1 MKKMNLLVMS
11 LVSAAALSFTS
22 CSSNDDLEGNKAD
35 QAKVDQFYMTLTV
48 ETPNAS
54 GTRTVQSNKYDATA
68 AESKITSGTFFL
80 MDSKNKIVF
89 SKNVKNLEWDKA
101 GKTQLEI
108 PVEDVI
114 AGAEYKVYFLANA
127 DSNDPLNGTFST
139 TATKDNKFVG
149 DYAKA
154 NNFAM
159 FNENDNKVN
168 GNGYTVT
175 FKDENKSKTNAAKV
189 NETIKLER
197 VTARIDQ
204 PTSDGA
210 KIIAYPTD
218 KDHKT
223 SDYTAAEKKAMDD
236 AVAKVDKIEL
246 TRYAISNVANT
257 TNIMQ
262 KWDNTQTNPQLLIPS
277 SATGFKYI
285 QPTDEFG
292 TNTLFKNAVYFN
304 AIKDTEGNVNANK
317 DYVFENNNNDAAT
330 SMYFEY
336 TVTLKDMTD
345 ADFDDGTFYRYNNII
360 YKSFDDIYKAYNDVE
375 GLFGG
380 KTANQMKEELK
391 AAKTAPTAEGEPTV
405 ESKLDN
411 FRQTNKIE
419 VFNCGKTYY
428 KMAIRDQFIG
438 YANAIQRN
446 TVYQLN
452 VKNVFNIGA
461 QVPNGT
467 PDKDG
472 LFYLDVEVSVNPWV
486 QNNYDV
492 ELK

>member
-22 CSSNDDLEGNKAD
+22 CSDSEDLANDKAG

-54 GTRTVQSNKYDATA
+54 GTRTVQSNEYNASE

-101 GKTQLEI
+101 GNTQLEI

-139 TATKDNKFVG
+139 KATDDNKFVG

-204 PTSDGA
+204 PTSEEV
-210 KIIAYPTD
+210 KIKAYPTD
-218 KDHKT
+218 ENHKA
-223 SDYTAAEKKAMDD
+223 TAAEKKAMED
-236 AVAKVDKIEL
+236 AIAKVEKIEF

-262 KWDNTQTNPQLLIPS
+262 KWNEAQLLIPS

-292 TNTLFKNAVYFN
+292 TKTLFENAKYFN
-304 AIKDTEGNVNANK
+304 AIVKDKDGKVKDAHK
-317 DYVFENNNNDAAT
+317 DYVFENNNANAAT

-336 TVTLKDMTD
+336 KVTLKEA
-345 ADFDDGTFYRYNNII
+345 ADKHKDFTDGTFYRYNNII
-360 YKSFDDIYKAYNDVE
+360 YTSFEDIFAAYNDVK
-375 GLFGG
+375 GLFNNQKAGDL
-380 KTANQMKEELK
+380 KTKVENAKKATNSEAELD
-391 AAKTAPTAEGEPTV
+391 
-405 ESKLDN
+405 KLRREYD
-411 FRQTNKIE
+411 IE
-419 VFNCGKTYY
+419 IFNEGKTYY
-428 KMAIRDQFIG
+428 KMAIRDKFIG

-452 VKNVFNIGA
+452 VKNVFNVGA

-486 QNNYDV
+486 QNSYDV

>member
-22 CSSNDDLEGNKAD
+22 CSDSEDLANDKAG

-54 GTRTVQSNKYDATA
+54 GTRTVQSNEYNASE

-80 MDSKNKIVF
+80 MDSKDKIVF
-89 SKNVKNLEWDKA
+89 RKKVENLEWDKA

-127 DSNDPLNGTFST
+127 DSSDPLSSTF
-139 TATKDNKFVG
+139 TATDDNKFVG

-154 NNFAM
+154 NKFAM
-159 FNENDNKVN
+159 FNENDKNVN
-168 GNGYTVT
+168 GKSYTVT

-189 NETIKLER
+189 NKTIKLER
-197 VTARIDQ
+197 ITARIDQ
-204 PTSDGA
+204 PTSNETSI
-210 KIIAYPTD
+210 KPYPND
-218 KDHKT
+218 ENHKAT
-223 SDYTAAEKKAMDD
+223 EAEKKAMAD
-236 AVAKVDKIEL
+236 AIAKVDKIEL

-262 KWDNTQTNPQLLIPS
+262 QWNDTQLLIPS

-285 QPTDEFG
+285 QPTDDFG
-292 TNTLFKNAVYFN
+292 TKTLFLNAGYFN
-304 AIKDTEGNVNANK
+304 AIKDTEGNVKANK
-317 DYVFENNNNDAAT
+317 DYVFENNNDNAAT

-336 TVTLKDMTD
+336 KVTLKDK
-345 ADFDDGTFYRYNNII
+345 ADTHKDFPDGTFYRYNNVI
-360 YKSFDDIYKAYNDVE
+360 YTSFEDIFAAYNDVK
-375 GLFGG
+375 GLFNGQKAG
-380 KTANQMKEELK
+380 DLQKELD
-391 AAKTAPTAEGEPTV
+391 AAKKVANSEAE
-405 ESKLDN
+405 LDK
-411 FRQTNKIE
+411 FRQKYNIE
-419 VFNCGKTYY
+419 IFNEGKTYY
-428 KMAIRDQFIG
+428 KMAIRDKFIG

-452 VKNVFNIGA
+452 VNNIFNVGA

-486 QNNYDV
+486 QNSYDV

>member
-22 CSSNDDLEGNKAD
+22 CSSNDDLAGNAG
-35 QAKVDQFYMTLTV
+35 QEKVDGFYMTLTV
-48 ETPNAS
+48 QTPNAS
-54 GTRTVQSNKYDATA
+54 GTRTVQSNEYNASE

-89 SKNVKNLEWDKA
+89 SKKFKDLKWDKT
-101 GKTQLEI
+101 GETQLEI
-108 PVEDVI
+108 PVENVI

-127 DSNDPLNGTFST
+127 DSSDPLNSTFST
-139 TATKDNKFVG
+139 IATTDNKFVG

-154 NNFAM
+154 DNFAM
-159 FNENDNKVN
+159 FNENDKDVK
-168 GNGYTVT
+168 GNSYTVT
-175 FKDENKSKTNAAKV
+175 FTDENKSKDNAAKV
-189 NETIKLER
+189 GKAIKLER

-204 PTSDGA
+204 PTSKA
-210 KIIAYPTD
+210 TEIKAYPTD

-223 SDYTAAEKKAMDD
+223 TDYTAAEKKAMDD
-236 AVAKVDKIEL
+236 AIAKVGKIEL

-262 KWDNTQTNPQLLIPS
+262 KWNDAQLLIPS

-292 TNTLFKNAVYFN
+292 TKTLFENAKYFN
-304 AIKDTEGNVNANK
+304 AIVKDEDGNVKDEHK
-317 DYVFENNNNDAAT
+317 DYVFENNNANAAT

-336 TVTLKDMTD
+336 KVTLKDNAGTHK
-345 ADFDDGTFYRYNNII
+345 DFPDGTFYRYKNII
-360 YKSFDDIYKAYNDVE
+360 FTSFTDIKEAFKDVND
-375 GLFGG
+375 LFEN
-380 KTANQMKEELK
+380 KTAAALQKEVDDAKKATATDPEAELD
-391 AAKTAPTAEGEPTV
+391 
-405 ESKLDN
+405 KLRREYD
-411 FRQTNKIE
+411 IE
-419 VFNCGKTYY
+419 IFNEGKTYY

-452 VKNVFNIGA
+452 VKNIFNVGA

-486 QNNYDV
+486 QNSYDV

>member
-22 CSSNDDLEGNKAD
+22 CSDSEDLANDKAG

-54 GTRTVQSNKYDATA
+54 GTRTVQSNEYNASE

-80 MDSKNKIVF
+80 MDSKDKIVF
-89 SKNVKNLEWDKA
+89 RKKVENLEWDKA

-127 DSNDPLNGTFST
+127 DSSDPLSSTF
-139 TATKDNKFVG
+139 TATDDNKFVG

-154 NNFAM
+154 NKFAM
-159 FNENDNKVN
+159 FNENDKNVN
-168 GNGYTVT
+168 GKSYTVT

-189 NETIKLER
+189 NKTIKLER
-197 VTARIDQ
+197 ITARIDQ
-204 PTSDGA
+204 PTSNETSI
-210 KIIAYPTD
+210 KPYPND
-218 KDHKT
+218 ENHKAT
-223 SDYTAAEKKAMDD
+223 EAEKKAMAD
-236 AVAKVDKIEL
+236 AIAKVDKIEL

-262 KWDNTQTNPQLLIPS
+262 QWNDTQLLIPS

-285 QPTDEFG
+285 QPTDDFG
-292 TNTLFKNAVYFN
+292 TKTLFLNAGYFN
-304 AIKDTEGNVNANK
+304 AIKDTEGNVKANK
-317 DYVFENNNNDAAT
+317 DYVFENNNDNAAT

-336 TVTLKDMTD
+336 KVTLKDK
-345 ADFDDGTFYRYNNII
+345 ADTHKDFPDGTFYRYNNVI
-360 YKSFDDIYKAYNDVE
+360 YTSFEDIFAAYNDVK
-375 GLFGG
+375 GLFNGQKAG
-380 KTANQMKEELK
+380 DLQKELD
-391 AAKTAPTAEGEPTV
+391 AAKKVANSEAE
-405 ESKLDN
+405 LDK
-411 FRQTNKIE
+411 FRQKYNIE
-419 VFNCGKTYY
+419 IFNEGKTYY
-428 KMAIRDQFIG
+428 KMAIRDKFIG

-452 VKNVFNIGA
+452 VKNIFNVGA

-467 PDKDG
+467 PDKEG

>member
-1 MKKMNLLVMS
+1 MS

-22 CSSNDDLEGNKAD
+22 CSSNDDLANDNAGQAKAD
-35 QAKVDQFYMTLTV
+35 GFYMTLTV
-48 ETPNAS
+48 QSPNAS
-54 GTRTVQSNKYDATA
+54 GTRTVQSNEYNASE

-89 SKNVKNLEWDKA
+89 HQKVANLTWDKT

-108 PVEDVI
+108 PVEHVV

-127 DSNDPLNGTFST
+127 DSNDPLNSTFST
-139 TATKDNKFVG
+139 TATPDNKFVG

-159 FNENDNKVN
+159 FNENDKNVN
-168 GNGYTVT
+168 GNSYTVT
-175 FKDENKSKTNAAKV
+175 FTDENKSKTNAAKV
-189 NETIKLER
+189 KTIKLER
-197 VTARIDQ
+197 ITARIDQ
-204 PTSDGA
+204 PTSNVT
-210 KIIAYPTD
+210 KIKAYPTD
-218 KDHKT
+218 ATHKT

-236 AVAKVDKIEL
+236 AVKKVDNIEL

-262 KWDNTQTNPQLLIPS
+262 KWNDTQLLIP

-292 TNTLFKNAVYFN
+292 TKTLFKNTGYFN
-304 AIKDTEGNVNANK
+304 AIKDTEGNVKDQK

-336 TVTLKDMTD
+336 KVTLKDEEGKHR
-345 ADFDDGTFYRYNNII
+345 DFPKEDGTFYRYKNII
-360 YKSFDDIYKAYNDVE
+360 FTSFTDIKEAFKDVND
-375 GLFGG
+375 LFEN
-380 KTANQMKEELK
+380 KTAAALQKEVADAKIAADSEAELD
-391 AAKTAPTAEGEPTV
+391 
-405 ESKLDN
+405 KLRREYD
-411 FRQTNKIE
+411 IE
-419 VFNCGKTYY
+419 IFNEGKTYY
-428 KMAIRDQFIG
+428 KMAIKDKFIG
-438 YANAIQRN
+438 YDNAIQRN

-452 VKNVFNIGA
+452 VNNIFNVGA

-467 PDKDG
+467 PDKEG
-472 LFYLDVEVSVNPWV
+472 LFYLDVTVSVNPWV
-486 QNNYDV
+486 LNTQEV

>member
-1 MKKMNLLVMS
+1 MS

-22 CSSNDDLEGNKAD
+22 CSSDDELDGNKAG

-236 AVAKVDKIEL
+236 AVEKVDKIEL

-262 KWDNTQTNPQLLIPS
+262 KWNDTQLLIPS

-285 QPTDEFG
+285 QPTEEFG
-292 TNTLFKNAVYFN
+292 TKTLFLNAGYFN
-304 AIKDTEGNVNANK
+304 PIVKDENGKHK

-336 TVTLKDMTD
+336 KVTLKDEEGKHR
-345 ADFDDGTFYRYNNII
+345 DFPKEDGTFYRYNNII
-360 YKSFDDIYKAYNDVE
+360 YTSFEDIFAAYNDVK
-375 GLFGG
+375 GLFEN
-380 KTANQMKEELK
+380 KKADVLKKEVEDAKGATDSEAELD
-391 AAKTAPTAEGEPTV
+391 
-405 ESKLDN
+405 KL
-411 FRQTNKIE
+411 RQKYNIE
-419 VFNCGKTYY
+419 IFNCGKTYY

>member
-54 GTRTVQSNKYDATA
+54 GTRTVQSNEYNASE

-89 SKNVKNLEWDKA
+89 HKKVENLEWDKA

-139 TATKDNKFVG
+139 KATDDNKFVG

-204 PTSDGA
+204 PTSEGA

-262 KWDNTQTNPQLLIPS
+262 QWDNTPTKPQLLIPS

-285 QPTDEFG
+285 QPTEEFG
-292 TNTLFKNAVYFN
+292 TKTLFKNAVYFN
-304 AIKDTEGNVNANK
+304 AIKDTEGNVNDNK

-336 TVTLKDMTD
+336 KVTLKDEEGKHR
-345 ADFDDGTFYRYNNII
+345 DFSKDDGTFYRYNNII
-360 YKSFDDIYKAYNDVE
+360 YTSFEDIFAAYNDVK
-375 GLFGG
+375 GLFEN
-380 KTANQMKEELK
+380 KTAAALQKEVADAKIATDSEAELD
-391 AAKTAPTAEGEPTV
+391 
-405 ESKLDN
+405 KL
-411 FRQTNKIE
+411 RQKYNIE
-419 VFNCGKTYY
+419 IFNEGKTYY

>member
-22 CSSNDDLEGNKAD
+22 CSDSEDLANDKAG
-35 QAKVDQFYMTLTV
+35 QEKVDQFYMTLTV

-54 GTRTVQSNKYDATA
+54 GTRTVQSNEYNASE

-101 GKTQLEI
+101 GNTQLEI

-139 TATKDNKFVG
+139 KATDDNKFVG

-189 NETIKLER
+189 NKTIKLER
-197 VTARIDQ
+197 ITARIDQ
-204 PTSDGA
+204 PTSNETSI
-210 KIIAYPTD
+210 KPYPTD
-218 KDHKT
+218 ENHKAT
-223 SDYTAAEKKAMDD
+223 EAEKKAMAD
-236 AVAKVDKIEL
+236 AVKKVDQIEL

-262 KWDNTQTNPQLLIPS
+262 KWDNTQTKPQLLIPS

-285 QPTDEFG
+285 RPTDEFG
-292 TNTLFKNAVYFN
+292 TKTLFKNAVYFN
-304 AIKDTEGNVNANK
+304 DIKDTEGNVKDQK

-336 TVTLKDMTD
+336 KVTLKDEEGKHR
-345 ADFDDGTFYRYNNII
+345 DFPKEDGTFYRYNNII
-360 YKSFDDIYKAYNDVE
+360 YTSFEDIFAAYNDVK
-375 GLFGG
+375 GLFENKKADVLKKEVEDAKGATDSEAELD
-380 KTANQMKEELK
+380 KLRQKYNIEIFNQ
-391 AAKTAPTAEGEPTV
+391 
-405 ESKLDN
+405 
-411 FRQTNKIE
+411 
-419 VFNCGKTYY
+419 GKTYY
-428 KMAIRDQFIG
+428 KMAIKDKFIN
-438 YANAIQRN
+438 YDNAIQRN

-452 VKNVFNIGA
+452 VKNIFNVGA

-486 QNNYDV
+486 LNSYDV
-492 ELK
+492 DLQ

>member
-54 GTRTVQSNKYDATA
+54 GTRTVQSNEYNASE

-89 SKNVKNLEWDKA
+89 SKKVENLEWDKA

-114 AGAEYKVYFLANA
+114 AGAEYKVYFLANT
-127 DSNDPLNGTFST
+127 DSSDPLNSTF
-139 TATKDNKFVG
+139 TATDDNKFVG

-159 FNENDNKVN
+159 FNENDKNVN
-168 GNGYTVT
+168 GNSYTVT

-189 NETIKLER
+189 NKTIKLER

-204 PTSDGA
+204 PTSNETSI
-210 KIIAYPTD
+210 KPYPTD
-218 KDHKT
+218 ENHKA
-223 SDYTAAEKKAMDD
+223 TAAEKKAMAD
-236 AVAKVDKIEL
+236 AIDRVAKIEL
-246 TRYAISNVANT
+246 TSYAISNVANT

-262 KWDNTQTNPQLLIPS
+262 QWNDTQLLIPS
-277 SATGFKYI
+277 TAKGLKYI

-292 TNTLFKNAVYFN
+292 TKTLFLNAKYFN
-304 AIKDTEGNVNANK
+304 PIVKDENGKVKDEHK
-317 DYVFENNNNDAAT
+317 DYVFENNNDNAAT

-336 TVTLKDMTD
+336 KVTLKDKAGTHK
-345 ADFDDGTFYRYNNII
+345 DFSDGTFYRYNNII
-360 YKSFDDIYKAYNDVE
+360 YTSFEDIFAAYNDVK
-375 GLFGG
+375 GLFNDQKADALKKEVEDAK
-380 KTANQMKEELK
+380 KTTDSEAELD
-391 AAKTAPTAEGEPTV
+391 
-405 ESKLDN
+405 KL
-411 FRQTNKIE
+411 RQKYNIE
-419 VFNCGKTYY
+419 IFNEGKTYY

>member
-22 CSSNDDLEGNKAD
+22 CSSNDDLASNAGQE
-35 QAKVDQFYMTLTV
+35 KVDGFYMTLTV
-48 ETPNAS
+48 QTPNAS
-54 GTRTVQSNKYDATA
+54 GTRTVQSNEYNASV
-68 AESKITSGTFFL
+68 AESKITSGKFFL

-89 SKNVKNLEWDKA
+89 SKEFKNLEWDKT

-108 PVEDVI
+108 PVENVI

-127 DSNDPLNGTFST
+127 DSNDPLNSTFSA
-139 TATKDNKFVG
+139 TATEDNKFVG

-159 FNENDNKVN
+159 FNENDKDVK
-168 GNGYTVT
+168 GNSYTVT
-175 FKDENKSKTNAAKV
+175 FTDENKSKDNAAKV
-189 NETIKLER
+189 EKAIKLER

-204 PTSDGA
+204 PTSEEV
-210 KIIAYPTD
+210 KIKPYPTD
-218 KDHKT
+218 EDHKA
-223 SDYTAAEKKAMDD
+223 TAAEKKAMDD
-236 AVAKVDKIEL
+236 AIAKVDKIEF

-262 KWDNTQTNPQLLIPS
+262 KWNDTQLLIPS

-285 QPTDEFG
+285 QPTEEFG
-292 TNTLFKNAVYFN
+292 TKTLFENAKYFN
-304 AIKDTEGNVNANK
+304 AIVKDKDGKVKDAHK
-317 DYVFENNNNDAAT
+317 DYVFENNNANAAT

-336 TVTLKDMTD
+336 KVTLKED
-345 ADFDDGTFYRYNNII
+345 ADKHKDFTDGTFYRYNNII
-360 YKSFDDIYKAYNDVE
+360 YTSFEDIFAAYNDVK
-375 GLFGG
+375 GLFNNQTAGDL
-380 KTANQMKEELK
+380 KTKVENAKKATNTEAELD
-391 AAKTAPTAEGEPTV
+391 
-405 ESKLDN
+405 KLRREYD
-411 FRQTNKIE
+411 IE
-419 VFNCGKTYY
+419 IFNEGKTYY

-452 VKNVFNIGA
+452 VKNVFNVGA

-486 QNNYDV
+486 QNSYDV

>member
-22 CSSNDDLEGNKAD
+22 CSGNDDLTNDEAG

-54 GTRTVQSNKYDATA
+54 GTRTVQSNNYDATA

-89 SKNVKNLEWDKA
+89 SKKVENLEWDKT

-127 DSNDPLNGTFST
+127 DSKDPLNSTFST
-139 TATKDNKFVG
+139 TATTDNKFVG
-149 DYAKA
+149 DYAKV

-159 FNENDNKVN
+159 FNENDKNVK
-168 GNGYTVT
+168 GNSYTVT

-189 NETIKLER
+189 NKTIKLER

-204 PTSDGA
+204 PTSNETSI
-210 KIIAYPTD
+210 KPYPTD
-218 KDHKT
+218 ENHKA
-223 SDYTAAEKKAMDD
+223 TAAEKKAMAD
-236 AVAKVDKIEL
+236 AIDRVAKIEL
-246 TRYAISNVANT
+246 TSYAISNVANT

-262 KWDNTQTNPQLLIPS
+262 QWNDTQLLIPS
-277 SATGFKYI
+277 TAKVFKYI

-292 TNTLFKNAVYFN
+292 TKTLFLNAKYFN
-304 AIKDTEGNVNANK
+304 PIVKDENGKVKDEHK
-317 DYVFENNNNDAAT
+317 DYVFENNNDNAAT

-336 TVTLKDMTD
+336 KVTLKDKAGTHK
-345 ADFDDGTFYRYNNII
+345 DFSDGTFYRYNNII
-360 YKSFDDIYKAYNDVE
+360 YTSFEDIFAAYNDVK
-375 GLFGG
+375 GLFNDQKASDL
-380 KTANQMKEELK
+380 KTKVENAKKVTDPEAELD
-391 AAKTAPTAEGEPTV
+391 
-405 ESKLDN
+405 KLRREYD
-411 FRQTNKIE
+411 IE
-419 VFNCGKTYY
+419 IFNEGKTYY
-428 KMAIRDQFIG
+428 KMAIKDKFIG
-438 YANAIQRN
+438 YDNAIQRN

-452 VKNVFNIGA
+452 VKNIFNVGA

-486 QNNYDV
+486 LNSYDV
-492 ELK
+492 ELQ

>member
-22 CSSNDDLEGNKAD
+22 CSSDDDLANDKAG

-54 GTRTVQSNKYDATA
+54 GTRTVQSNEYNASE

-89 SKNVKNLEWDKA
+89 HKKVENLEWDKA

-127 DSNDPLNGTFST
+127 DCEDPLNSTFS
-139 TATKDNKFVG
+139 ATDDNKFVG
-149 DYAKA
+149 DYALA
-154 NNFAM
+154 NKFAM
-159 FNENDNKVN
+159 FNENDKNVD
-168 GNGYTVT
+168 GNSYTVT

-189 NETIKLER
+189 NKTIKLER

-204 PTSDGA
+204 PTSNETSI
-210 KIIAYPTD
+210 KPYPTD
-218 KDHKT
+218 ENHKAT
-223 SDYTAAEKKAMDD
+223 EAEKKAMAD
-236 AVAKVDKIEL
+236 AIAKVDKIEL

-262 KWDNTQTNPQLLIPS
+262 QWDYTPTKPQLLIPS
-277 SATGFKYI
+277 SATDFKYI
-285 QPTDEFG
+285 QPTGEFG
-292 TNTLFKNAVYFN
+292 TKTLFLNAKYFN
-304 AIKDTEGNVNANK
+304 PIVKDENGKHK

-336 TVTLKDMTD
+336 KVTLKDEEGKHR
-345 ADFDDGTFYRYNNII
+345 DFSKDDGTFYRYNNII
-360 YKSFDDIYKAYNDVE
+360 YTSFEDIFAAYNDVK
-375 GLFGG
+375 GLFEN
-380 KTANQMKEELK
+380 KTAAALQKEVADAKIATDSEAELD
-391 AAKTAPTAEGEPTV
+391 
-405 ESKLDN
+405 KL
-411 FRQTNKIE
+411 RQKYNIE
-419 VFNCGKTYY
+419 IFNEGKTYY
-428 KMAIRDQFIG
+428 KMAIRDKFIG
-438 YANAIQRN
+438 YYNAIQRN

-452 VKNVFNIGA
+452 VNNIFNVGA

-467 PDKDG
+467 PDKEG

-486 QNNYDV
+486 QNSYDV

>member
-1 MKKMNLLVMS
+1 MS

-22 CSSNDDLEGNKAD
+22 CSSNDDLANDKAG

-54 GTRTVQSNKYDATA
+54 GTRTVQSNEYNASE

-80 MDSKNKIVF
+80 MDSKDKIVF
-89 SKNVKNLEWDKA
+89 RKKVENLEWDKA

-127 DSNDPLNGTFST
+127 DSSDPLNSTF
-139 TATKDNKFVG
+139 TATDDNKFVG

-154 NNFAM
+154 NKFAM
-159 FNENDNKVN
+159 FNENDKNVN
-168 GNGYTVT
+168 GKSYTVT

-189 NETIKLER
+189 NKTIKLER
-197 VTARIDQ
+197 ITARSDQ
-204 PTSDGA
+204 PTSNETSI
-210 KIIAYPTD
+210 KPYPND
-218 KDHKT
+218 ENHKAT
-223 SDYTAAEKKAMDD
+223 EAEKKAMAD
-236 AVAKVDKIEL
+236 AIAKVDKIEL

-262 KWDNTQTNPQLLIPS
+262 QWNDTQLLIPS

-285 QPTDEFG
+285 QPTDDFG
-292 TNTLFKNAVYFN
+292 TKTLFLNAGYFN
-304 AIKDTEGNVNANK
+304 AIKDTEGKVNDRK
-317 DYVFENNNNDAAT
+317 DYVFENNNDNAAT

-336 TVTLKDMTD
+336 KVTLKDK
-345 ADFDDGTFYRYNNII
+345 ADTHKDFPDGTFYRYNNVI
-360 YKSFDDIYKAYNDVE
+360 YTSFEDIFAAYNDVK
-375 GLFGG
+375 GLFNGQKAG
-380 KTANQMKEELK
+380 DLQKELD
-391 AAKTAPTAEGEPTV
+391 AAKKVANSEAE
-405 ESKLDN
+405 LDK
-411 FRQTNKIE
+411 FRQKYNIE
-419 VFNCGKTYY
+419 IFNEGKTYY
-428 KMAIRDQFIG
+428 KMAIRDKFIG

-452 VKNVFNIGA
+452 VKNIFNVGA

-467 PDKDG
+467 PDKEG

>member
-1 MKKMNLLVMS
+1 MS

-22 CSSNDDLEGNKAD
+22 CSSNDELDDNNAGQN
-35 QAKVDQFYMTLTV
+35 KVDKFYMTLTV

-54 GTRTVQSNKYDATA
+54 GTRTVQSNEYNASE
-68 AESKITSGTFFL
+68 AESKITSGRFFL
-80 MDSKNKIVF
+80 MDSKDKIVF
-89 SKNVKNLEWDKA
+89 SKKVENSEWDKT

-139 TATKDNKFVG
+139 TATIDNIDNKFVG
-149 DYAKA
+149 NYAKA

-159 FNENDNKVN
+159 FNENDKNVK
-168 GNGYTVT
+168 GNSYTVT

-204 PTSDGA
+204 PTSEGT

-218 KDHKT
+218 NDHKT

-236 AVAKVDKIEL
+236 AVAKVDNIEL

-262 KWDNTQTNPQLLIPS
+262 KWNDTQLLIPS

-285 QPTDEFG
+285 QPTEEFG
-292 TNTLFKNAVYFN
+292 TKTLFQNAGYFN
-304 AIKDTEGNVNANK
+304 PIVKDENGKHK

-336 TVTLKDMTD
+336 KVTLKDEEGKHR
-345 ADFDDGTFYRYNNII
+345 DFPKEDGTFYRYNNKI
-360 YKSFDDIYKAYNDVE
+360 YTSFEDIFAAYNDVK
-375 GLFGG
+375 GLFEN
-380 KTANQMKEELK
+380 KKADVLKKEVEDAKGATDSEAELD
-391 AAKTAPTAEGEPTV
+391 
-405 ESKLDN
+405 KL
-411 FRQTNKIE
+411 RQKYNIE
-419 VFNCGKTYY
+419 IFNCGKTYY
-428 KMAIRDQFIG
+428 KMAIRDKFIG

>member
-22 CSSNDDLEGNKAD
+22 CSSNDDLDDNNAG
-35 QAKVDQFYMTLTV
+35 QGKVDQFYMTLTV

-54 GTRTVQSNKYDATA
+54 GTRTVQSNEYNASE
-68 AESKITSGTFFL
+68 AESKITSGKFFL

-89 SKNVKNLEWDKA
+89 HKKFENLTWDKT

-108 PVEDVI
+108 PVEDVV

-127 DSNDPLNGTFST
+127 DSEDPLNSTFST
-139 TATKDNKFVG
+139 TATKDNQFVG

-159 FNENDNKVN
+159 FNENDKDVN
-168 GNGYTVT
+168 GNSYTVI
-175 FKDENKSKTNAAKV
+175 FQDENKSKTNAAKV
-189 NETIKLER
+189 NKTIKLER

-204 PTSDGA
+204 PTSNETNI
-210 KIIAYPTD
+210 KPYPTD
-218 KDHKT
+218 ENHKV
-223 SDYTAAEKKAMDD
+223 TAAEKKAMDD
-236 AVAKVDKIEL
+236 AIAKVKKIEL
-246 TRYAISNVANT
+246 TSYAISNVANT

-262 KWDNTQTNPQLLIPS
+262 KWNDTQLLIPS

-292 TNTLFKNAVYFN
+292 TKTLFLNAKYFN
-304 AIKDTEGNVNANK
+304 PIVKDENGKVKDEHK
-317 DYVFENNNNDAAT
+317 DYVFENNNDNAAT

-336 TVTLKDMTD
+336 KVTLKAEAGDHK
-345 ADFDDGTFYRYNNII
+345 DFSDGTFYRYKNII
-360 YKSFDDIYKAYNDVE
+360 YTSFTDIKEAFKDVND
-375 GLFGG
+375 LFEN
-380 KTANQMKEELK
+380 KTADALKKEVEDAKKATDSETELD
-391 AAKTAPTAEGEPTV
+391 
-405 ESKLDN
+405 KLRREYD
-411 FRQTNKIE
+411 IE
-419 VFNCGKTYY
+419 IFNEGKTYY
-428 KMAIRDQFIG
+428 KMAIKDKFIG
-438 YANAIQRN
+438 YDNAIQRN

-452 VKNVFNIGA
+452 VKNIFNVGA

-467 PDKDG
+467 PDKEG

-486 QNNYDV
+486 LNSYDV
-492 ELK
+492 DLQ

>member
-22 CSSNDDLEGNKAD
+22 CSNNDELDGNNAD
-35 QAKVDQFYMTLTV
+35 QNKVDKFYMTLTV

-54 GTRTVQSNKYDATA
+54 GTRTVQSNEYNASE

-80 MDSKNKIVF
+80 MDSKDKIVF
-89 SKNVKNLEWDKA
+89 SKKVENLEWDKA

-139 TATKDNKFVG
+139 TATTDNKFVG
-149 DYAKA
+149 NYAKA

-159 FNENDNKVN
+159 FNENDKNVK
-168 GNGYTVT
+168 GNSYTVT

-204 PTSDGA
+204 PTSEGT

-218 KDHKT
+218 NDHKT

-236 AVAKVDKIEL
+236 AVAKVDNIEL

-262 KWDNTQTNPQLLIPS
+262 KWNDTQLLIPS

-292 TNTLFKNAVYFN
+292 TKTLFKNAVYFN
-304 AIKDTEGNVNANK
+304 AIVKDENGKHK

-345 ADFDDGTFYRYNNII
+345 ADFSDGTFYRYNNII

-375 GLFGG
+375 GLFSG
-380 KTANQMKEELK
+380 KTAKEMKDLLT
-391 AAKTAPTAEGEPTV
+391 AAKNDKDV
-405 ESKLDN
+405 ESKLDE
-411 FRQTNKIE
+411 FRNTYKIE

>member
-22 CSSNDDLEGNKAD
+22 CSSNDDLAGNAG
-35 QAKVDQFYMTLTV
+35 QEKVDGFYMTLTV
-48 ETPNAS
+48 QTPNAS
-54 GTRTVQSNKYDATA
+54 GTRTVQSNEYDATV
-68 AESKITSGTFFL
+68 AESKITSGKFFL

-89 SKNVKNLEWDKA
+89 HKEFKNLEWDKT

-108 PVEDVI
+108 PVENVI

-127 DSNDPLNGTFST
+127 DSDDPLNSTFST
-139 TATKDNKFVG
+139 KATTDNKFVG

-154 NNFAM
+154 DNFAM
-159 FNENDNKVN
+159 FNENDKDVK
-168 GNGYTVT
+168 GNSYTVT
-175 FKDENKSKTNAAKV
+175 FTDENKSKDNAAKV
-189 NETIKLER
+189 GKAIKLER

-204 PTSDGA
+204 PTSKGA

-223 SDYTAAEKKAMDD
+223 TDYTAAEKKAMDD
-236 AVAKVDKIEL
+236 AVAKVENIEL

-262 KWDNTQTNPQLLIPS
+262 KWNDAQLLIPS
-277 SATGFKYI
+277 SAKDFKYI
-285 QPTDEFG
+285 QPTDSFG
-292 TNTLFKNAVYFN
+292 TKTLFENAKYFN
-304 AIKDTEGNVNANK
+304 AIVKDKDGKVKDAHK
-317 DYVFENNNNDAAT
+317 DYVFENNNANAAT

-336 TVTLKDMTD
+336 KVTLKEA
-345 ADFDDGTFYRYNNII
+345 ADKHKDFTDGTFYRYNNII
-360 YKSFDDIYKAYNDVE
+360 YTSFEDIFAAYNDVK
-375 GLFGG
+375 GLFNDQKAGDL
-380 KTANQMKEELK
+380 KTKVENAKK
-391 AAKTAPTAEGEPTV
+391 AANSEAELD
-405 ESKLDN
+405 KL
-411 FRQTNKIE
+411 RQEYDIE
-419 VFNCGKTYY
+419 IFNEGKTYY

-452 VKNVFNIGA
+452 VKNVFNVGA

-486 QNNYDV
+486 LNSYDV
-492 ELK
+492 DLQ

>member
-1 MKKMNLLVMS
+1 MNLLVMS

-22 CSSNDDLEGNKAD
+22 CSSNDDLDDNKAG
-35 QAKVDQFYMTLTV
+35 QEKVDGFYMTLTV
-48 ETPNAS
+48 QTPNAS
-54 GTRTVQSNKYDATA
+54 GTRTVQSNEYNASE

-89 SKNVKNLEWDKA
+89 SKKVVNLAWDKT

-108 PVEDVI
+108 PVENVI

-127 DSNDPLNGTFST
+127 DSNDPLNSTFST
-139 TATKDNKFVG
+139 TATEANKFVG
-149 DYAKA
+149 DFAKA

-159 FNENDNKVN
+159 FNENDKDVK
-168 GNGYTVT
+168 GNSYTVT

-189 NETIKLER
+189 NKTIKLER
-197 VTARIDQ
+197 ITARIDQ
-204 PTSDGA
+204 PTSNETSI
-210 KIIAYPTD
+210 KPYPTD
-218 KDHKT
+218 ENHKAT
-223 SDYTAAEKKAMDD
+223 EAEKKAMAD
-236 AVAKVDKIEL
+236 AIAKVDKIEL
-246 TRYAISNVANT
+246 TSYAISNVANT

-262 KWDNTQTNPQLLIPS
+262 KWNDTQLLIPS

-292 TNTLFKNAVYFN
+292 TKTLFLNAEYFN
-304 AIKDTEGNVNANK
+304 PIVKDEKGKVKDEHK
-317 DYVFENNNNDAAT
+317 DYVFENNNDTAAT

-336 TVTLKDMTD
+336 KVTLKDKAGTHK
-345 ADFDDGTFYRYNNII
+345 DFSDGTFYRYNNII
-360 YKSFDDIYKAYNDVE
+360 YTSFEDIFAAYNDVK
-375 GLFGG
+375 GLF
-380 KTANQMKEELK
+380 NDLK
-391 AAKTAPTAEGEPTV
+391 ASDLKTKVENAKKAANSEAELD
-405 ESKLDN
+405 KL
-411 FRQTNKIE
+411 RQEYDIE
-419 VFNCGKTYY
+419 IFNEGKTYY
-428 KMAIRDQFIG
+428 KMAIRDKFLD

-446 TVYQLN
+446 TVYKLN
-452 VKNVFNIGA
+452 VTNIFNVGA

-486 QNNYDV
+486 LNEDNI

>member
-54 GTRTVQSNKYDATA
+54 GTRTVQSNEYNASE

-80 MDSKNKIVF
+80 MDSKNNIVF
-89 SKNVKNLEWDKA
+89 SKKVENLEWDKA

-127 DSNDPLNGTFST
+127 DSSDPLNSTF
-139 TATKDNKFVG
+139 TATDDNKFVG

-159 FNENDNKVN
+159 FNENDKNVN
-168 GNGYTVT
+168 GNSYTVT

-189 NETIKLER
+189 NKTIKLER

-204 PTSDGA
+204 PTSNETSI
-210 KIIAYPTD
+210 KPYPTD
-218 KDHKT
+218 ENHKA
-223 SDYTAAEKKAMDD
+223 TAAEKKAMAD
-236 AVAKVDKIEL
+236 AIDRVAKIEL
-246 TRYAISNVANT
+246 TSYAISNVANT

-262 KWDNTQTNPQLLIPS
+262 QWNDTQLLIPS
-277 SATGFKYI
+277 TAKGLKYI

-292 TNTLFKNAVYFN
+292 TKTLFLNAKYFN
-304 AIKDTEGNVNANK
+304 PIVKDENGKVKDEHK
-317 DYVFENNNNDAAT
+317 DYVFENNNDNAAT

-336 TVTLKDMTD
+336 KVTLKDKAGTHK
-345 ADFDDGTFYRYNNII
+345 DFSDGTFYRYNNII
-360 YKSFDDIYKAYNDVE
+360 YTSFEDIFAAYNDVK
-375 GLFGG
+375 GLFNDQKADALKKEVEDAK
-380 KTANQMKEELK
+380 KTTDSEAELD
-391 AAKTAPTAEGEPTV
+391 
-405 ESKLDN
+405 KL
-411 FRQTNKIE
+411 RQKYNIE
-419 VFNCGKTYY
+419 IFNEGKTYY

>member
-54 GTRTVQSNKYDATA
+54 GTRTVQSNNYDATA

-89 SKNVKNLEWDKA
+89 SKNVENLEWDKA

-139 TATKDNKFVG
+139 KATDDNKFVG

-204 PTSDGA
+204 PTSNVTEI
-210 KIIAYPTD
+210 KAYPTD
-218 KDHKT
+218 ATHKT

-236 AVAKVDKIEL
+236 AVKKVNKIEL

-262 KWDNTQTNPQLLIPS
+262 KWDYTPTKPQLLIPS

-292 TNTLFKNAVYFN
+292 TKTLFKNAVYFN
-304 AIKDTEGNVNANK
+304 AIVKDENGKHK

-336 TVTLKDMTD
+336 TVTLKDKTD
-345 ADFDDGTFYRYNNII
+345 ADFADGTFYRYNNII

-375 GLFGG
+375 GLFSG
-380 KTANQMKEELK
+380 KTAKEMKDLLT
-391 AAKTAPTAEGEPTV
+391 AAKNDKDV
-405 ESKLDN
+405 ESKLDE
-411 FRQTNKIE
+411 FRNTYKIE

-428 KMAIRDQFIG
+428 KMAIRDKFIG

-452 VKNVFNIGA
+452 VNNIFNVGA

-486 QNNYDV
+486 QNSYDV

>member
-22 CSSNDDLEGNKAD
+22 CSSNDELDGNNAD
-35 QAKVDQFYMTLTV
+35 QNKVDKFYMTLTV

-54 GTRTVQSNKYDATA
+54 GTRTVQSNEHNASA
-68 AESKITSGTFFL
+68 EESKITSGTFFL
-80 MDSKNKIVF
+80 MDSKDKIVF
-89 SKNVKNLEWDKA
+89 SKKVENLEWNKA

-127 DSNDPLNGTFST
+127 DSSDPLNSTF
-139 TATKDNKFVG
+139 TATDDNKFVG

-154 NNFAM
+154 NKFAM
-159 FNENDNKVN
+159 FNENDKNVD
-168 GNGYTVT
+168 GNSYTVT

-189 NETIKLER
+189 NKTIKLER
-197 VTARIDQ
+197 ITTRIDQ
-204 PTSDGA
+204 PTSNETSI
-210 KIIAYPTD
+210 KPYPND
-218 KDHKT
+218 ENHKAT
-223 SDYTAAEKKAMDD
+223 EAEKKAMAD
-236 AVAKVDKIEL
+236 AIAKVDNIEL

-262 KWDNTQTNPQLLIPS
+262 KWNDTQLLIPS

-285 QPTDEFG
+285 QPTEEFG
-292 TNTLFKNAVYFN
+292 TKTLFLNAGYFN
-304 AIKDTEGNVNANK
+304 PIVKDENGKHK

-336 TVTLKDMTD
+336 KVTLKDEEGKHR
-345 ADFDDGTFYRYNNII
+345 DFPKEDGTFYRYNNII
-360 YKSFDDIYKAYNDVE
+360 YTSFEDIFAAYNDVQ
-375 GLFGG
+375 GLFEN
-380 KTANQMKEELK
+380 KTADALKKEVEEAKKATDSEAELDKLRQKYNIEIFNQ
-391 AAKTAPTAEGEPTV
+391 
-405 ESKLDN
+405 
-411 FRQTNKIE
+411 
-419 VFNCGKTYY
+419 GKTYY
-428 KMAIRDQFIG
+428 KMAIKDKFIG
-438 YANAIQRN
+438 YDNAIQRN

-452 VKNVFNIGA
+452 VKNIFNVGA

-486 QNNYDV
+486 LNSYDV
-492 ELK
+492 DLQ

>member
-54 GTRTVQSNKYDATA
+54 GTRTVQSNNYDATA

-139 TATKDNKFVG
+139 KTTDDNKFVG

-159 FNENDNKVN
+159 FNENDNKVK

-204 PTSDGA
+204 PTSEGA

-236 AVAKVDKIEL
+236 AVAKVNKIEL

-262 KWDNTQTNPQLLIPS
+262 KWNDTQLLIP

-292 TNTLFKNAVYFN
+292 TKTLFKNAVYFN
-304 AIKDTEGNVNANK
+304 AIVKDENGKHK

-345 ADFDDGTFYRYNNII
+345 ADFADGTFYRYNNII

-375 GLFGG
+375 GLFSG
-380 KTANQMKEELK
+380 KTAKEMKDLLT
-391 AAKTAPTAEGEPTV
+391 AAKNDKDV
-405 ESKLDN
+405 ESKLDE
-411 FRQTNKIE
+411 FRNTYKIE

-428 KMAIRDQFIG
+428 KMAIRDKFIG

>member
-54 GTRTVQSNKYDATA
+54 GTRTVQSNEYNASE

-89 SKNVKNLEWDKA
+89 SKKVENLEWDKA

-127 DSNDPLNGTFST
+127 DSSDPLNSTF
-139 TATKDNKFVG
+139 TATDDNKFVG

-159 FNENDNKVN
+159 FNENDKNVN
-168 GNGYTVT
+168 GNSYTVT

-189 NETIKLER
+189 NKTIKLER
-197 VTARIDQ
+197 VTARINQ
-204 PTSDGA
+204 PTSNETSI
-210 KIIAYPTD
+210 KPYPTD
-218 KDHKT
+218 ENHKA
-223 SDYTAAEKKAMDD
+223 TAAEKKAMAD
-236 AVAKVDKIEL
+236 AIDRVAKIEL
-246 TRYAISNVANT
+246 TSYAISNVANT

-262 KWDNTQTNPQLLIPS
+262 QWNDTQLLIPS
-277 SATGFKYI
+277 TAKGLKYI

-292 TNTLFKNAVYFN
+292 TKTLFLNAKYFN
-304 AIKDTEGNVNANK
+304 PIVKDENGKVKDEHK
-317 DYVFENNNNDAAT
+317 DYVFENNNDNAAT

-336 TVTLKDMTD
+336 KVTLKDKAGTHK
-345 ADFDDGTFYRYNNII
+345 DFSDGTFYRYNNII
-360 YKSFDDIYKAYNDVE
+360 YTSFEDIFAAYNDVK
-375 GLFGG
+375 GLFNDQKADALKKEVEDAK
-380 KTANQMKEELK
+380 KTTDSEAELD
-391 AAKTAPTAEGEPTV
+391 
-405 ESKLDN
+405 KL
-411 FRQTNKIE
+411 RQKYNIE
-419 VFNCGKTYY
+419 IFNEGKTYY

>member
-1 MKKMNLLVMS
+1 MS

-54 GTRTVQSNKYDATA
+54 GTRTVQSNEYNASE

-89 SKNVKNLEWDKA
+89 SKKVENLEWDKA

-127 DSNDPLNGTFST
+127 DSSDPLNSTF
-139 TATKDNKFVG
+139 TATDDNKFVG

-159 FNENDNKVN
+159 FNENDKNVN
-168 GNGYTVT
+168 GNSYTVT

-189 NETIKLER
+189 NKTIKLER

-204 PTSDGA
+204 PTSNETSI
-210 KIIAYPTD
+210 KPYPTD
-218 KDHKT
+218 ENHKA
-223 SDYTAAEKKAMDD
+223 TAAEKKAMAD
-236 AVAKVDKIEL
+236 AIDRVAKIEL
-246 TRYAISNVANT
+246 TSYAISNVANT

-262 KWDNTQTNPQLLIPS
+262 QWNDTQLLIPS
-277 SATGFKYI
+277 TAKGLKYI

-292 TNTLFKNAVYFN
+292 TKTLFLNAKYFN
-304 AIKDTEGNVNANK
+304 PIVKDENGKVKDEHK
-317 DYVFENNNNDAAT
+317 DYVFENNNDNAAT

-336 TVTLKDMTD
+336 KVTLKDKAGTHK
-345 ADFDDGTFYRYNNII
+345 DFSDGTFYRYNNII
-360 YKSFDDIYKAYNDVE
+360 YTSFEDIFAAYNDVK
-375 GLFGG
+375 GLFNDQKADALKKEVEDAK
-380 KTANQMKEELK
+380 KTTDSEAELD
-391 AAKTAPTAEGEPTV
+391 
-405 ESKLDN
+405 KL
-411 FRQTNKIE
+411 RQKYNIE
-419 VFNCGKTYY
+419 IFNEGKTYY

>member
-54 GTRTVQSNKYDATA
+54 GTRTVQSNEYNASE

-89 SKNVKNLEWDKA
+89 SKKVENLEWDKA

-127 DSNDPLNGTFST
+127 DSSDPLNSTF
-139 TATKDNKFVG
+139 TATDDNKFVG

-159 FNENDNKVN
+159 FNENDKNVN
-168 GNGYTVT
+168 GNSYTVT

-189 NETIKLER
+189 NKTIKLER

-204 PTSDGA
+204 PTSNETSI
-210 KIIAYPTD
+210 KPYPTD
-218 KDHKT
+218 ENHKA
-223 SDYTAAEKKAMDD
+223 TAAEKKAMAD
-236 AVAKVDKIEL
+236 AIDRVAKIEL
-246 TRYAISNVANT
+246 TSYAISNVANT

-262 KWDNTQTNPQLLIPS
+262 QWNDTQLLIPS
-277 SATGFKYI
+277 TAKGLKYI

-292 TNTLFKNAVYFN
+292 TKTLFLNAKYFN
-304 AIKDTEGNVNANK
+304 PIVKDENGKVKDEHK
-317 DYVFENNNNDAAT
+317 DYVFENNNDNAAT

-336 TVTLKDMTD
+336 KVTLKDKAGTHK
-345 ADFDDGTFYRYNNII
+345 DFSDGTFYRYNNII
-360 YKSFDDIYKAYNDVE
+360 YTSFEDIFAAYNDVK
-375 GLFGG
+375 GLFNDQ
-380 KTANQMKEELK
+380 KADALKKEVEDAKKATDSETELD
-391 AAKTAPTAEGEPTV
+391 
-405 ESKLDN
+405 KLRREYD
-411 FRQTNKIE
+411 IE
-419 VFNCGKTYY
+419 IFNEGKTYY

-452 VKNVFNIGA
+452 VKNVFNVGA

-486 QNNYDV
+486 QNSYDV